1 MERALTVLWRHTR
14 DQESPCFR
22 CMDTGRSLPE
32 LLEVLLPVFSEEGI
46 VLDFQEEEIPP
57 GAGLPENI
65 LLFNGIPINTLLSYA
80 AQGDEYCHASKCI
93 PPEHIYRRFPNVSG
107 VMCDEAPEI
116 LVRKA
121 MVLALDEDI
130 QAGFAG
136 LQ

>member
-1 MERALTVLWRHTR
+1 
-14 DQESPCFR
+14 
-22 CMDTGRSLPE
+22 MDTGRSLPE